1 MRVAICD
8 DNQQDIERI
17 RRYTLRM
24 IDYAVEYVFYTRP
37 EELLRECADAEQKP
51 DMYILDIEM
60 PGMDGLAVAK
70 QIRETDSKAL
80 LVFLTSYTKYMPSVF
95 EVVTFD
101 FIPKP
106 ISEERLRVLFEKAGT
121 YLNLTNQSF
130 SFSYRRVRY
139 SLKFDEILYLEKRG
153 RQAIIHTKKMKYQ
166 SNMNL
171 NEIWEKLDER
181 MFAAVHGSFIVNLK
195 HVHSVSSGMVMLTD
209 GTELGVTRGYRKEL
223 TESTSHLCREE
234 CDMALYG
241 VRLVINL
248 FDLCIYRRYLEE
260 FIGNRKT
267 SMEFSVLLLIVCEL
281 IGSAVNQMGISWL
294 NFVTM
299 VAILCVYVCQY
310 EAGIL
315 SRLIAVLLYM
325 GIMGVAEPLGYLFN
339 KAFMEKVLDDTTVS
353 YYFIVFFMALLK
365 ATIVEVFCRLKSGKS
380 IRLSAMPKE
389 TQYMLTMIPL
399 CSLISCFLLIEVAK
413 ELISAQMV
421 VLCMCIIFVIIIT
434 NYVIFL
440 MIEKYT
446 TVEEKQHEEEMI
458 QREILYRN
466 EYYQDMERYQEQIQ
480 DIRHDMKNRLTG
492 LLAAAE
498 QGSAELIKDR
508 LQEVLGD
515 IRLAEEIIYSANPVV
530 NAILK
535 VKSVKAKEK
544 EIPMQVTTLLPQRV
558 SVDIGDMGVL
568 YGNLLDNAIEAAMA
582 VEQEKR
588 YVHVESKFQEGR
600 LLLSIKNSKPSGT
613 SSCQQ
618 TSKKDK
624 IKHGRGIRSV
634 RKVAEKYGGE
644 LMLKDQGEHFEAVLL
659 LNGVAKLE

>member
-1 MRVAICD
+1 
-8 DNQQDIERI
+8 
-17 RRYTLRM
+17 
-24 IDYAVEYVFYTRP
+24 
-37 EELLRECADAEQKP
+37 
-51 DMYILDIEM
+51 
-60 PGMDGLAVAK
+60 
-70 QIRETDSKAL
+70 
-80 LVFLTSYTKYMPSVF
+80 
-95 EVVTFD
+95 
-101 FIPKP
+101 
-106 ISEERLRVLFEKAGT
+106 
-121 YLNLTNQSF
+121 
-130 SFSYRRVRY
+130 
-139 SLKFDEILYLEKRG
+139 
-153 RQAIIHTKKMKYQ
+153 
-166 SNMNL
+166 
-171 NEIWEKLDER
+171 
-181 MFAAVHGSFIVNLK
+181 
-195 HVHSVSSGMVMLTD
+195 
-209 GTELGVTRGYRKEL
+209 
-223 TESTSHLCREE
+223 
-234 CDMALYG
+234 MALYG

-310 EAGIL
+310 EAGIV

-325 GIMGVAEPLGYLFN
+325 GIMGISEPAGYLFS
-339 KAFMEKVLDDTTVS
+339 KVFMEQIVEDDVVI
-353 YYFIVFFMALLK
+353 YYFSAFLVVIFRLA
-365 ATIVEVFCRLKSGKS
+365 IVEVFCRMKAGKNVKVS
-380 IRLSAMPKE
+380 SMPKE
-389 TQYMLTMIPL
+389 TSYALALIPL

-434 NYVIFL
+434 NYIIFL

-446 TVEEKQHEEEMI
+446 TVEEKQYEEEMI

-480 DIRHDMKNRLTG
+480 
-492 LLAAAE
+492 
-498 QGSAELIKDR
+498 
-508 LQEVLGD
+508 D

-613 SSCQQ
+613 SSYQQ
-618 TSKKDK
+618 TNKKDK

-634 RKVAEKYGGE
+634 RKVAENMAGS
-644 LMLKDQGEHFEAVLL
+644 FC
-659 LNGVAKLE
+659 

>member
-1 MRVAICD
+1 
-8 DNQQDIERI
+8 
-17 RRYTLRM
+17 
-24 IDYAVEYVFYTRP
+24 
-37 EELLRECADAEQKP
+37 
-51 DMYILDIEM
+51 
-60 PGMDGLAVAK
+60 
-70 QIRETDSKAL
+70 
-80 LVFLTSYTKYMPSVF
+80 
-95 EVVTFD
+95 
-101 FIPKP
+101 
-106 ISEERLRVLFEKAGT
+106 
-121 YLNLTNQSF
+121 
-130 SFSYRRVRY
+130 
-139 SLKFDEILYLEKRG
+139 
-153 RQAIIHTKKMKYQ
+153 
-166 SNMNL
+166 
-171 NEIWEKLDER
+171 
-181 MFAAVHGSFIVNLK
+181 
-195 HVHSVSSGMVMLTD
+195 
-209 GTELGVTRGYRKEL
+209 
-223 TESTSHLCREE
+223 
-234 CDMALYG
+234 MALYG

-480 DIRHDMKNRLTG
+480 DIR
-492 LLAAAE
+492 
-498 QGSAELIKDR
+498 
-508 LQEVLGD
+508 
-515 IRLAEEIIYSANPVV
+515 LAEEIIYSANPVV

-613 SSCQQ
+613 SSYQQ
-618 TSKKDK
+618 TNKKDK

>member
-1 MRVAICD
+1 
-8 DNQQDIERI
+8 
-17 RRYTLRM
+17 
-24 IDYAVEYVFYTRP
+24 
-37 EELLRECADAEQKP
+37 
-51 DMYILDIEM
+51 
-60 PGMDGLAVAK
+60 
-70 QIRETDSKAL
+70 
-80 LVFLTSYTKYMPSVF
+80 
-95 EVVTFD
+95 
-101 FIPKP
+101 
-106 ISEERLRVLFEKAGT
+106 
-121 YLNLTNQSF
+121 
-130 SFSYRRVRY
+130 
-139 SLKFDEILYLEKRG
+139 
-153 RQAIIHTKKMKYQ
+153 
-166 SNMNL
+166 
-171 NEIWEKLDER
+171 
-181 MFAAVHGSFIVNLK
+181 
-195 HVHSVSSGMVMLTD
+195 
-209 GTELGVTRGYRKEL
+209 
-223 TESTSHLCREE
+223 
-234 CDMALYG
+234 MALYG

-248 FDLCIYRRYLEE
+248 FDLCIYRRYLEK

-310 EAGIL
+310 EAGIA

-325 GIMGVAEPLGYLFN
+325 GIMGISEPAGYLFS
-339 KAFMEKVLDDTTVS
+339 KVFMEQIVEDDVVI
-353 YYFIVFFMALLK
+353 YYFSAFLVVIFRLV
-365 ATIVEVFCRLKSGKS
+365 IVEVFCRLKAGKNVK
-380 IRLSAMPKE
+380 LSSMPKE
-389 TQYMLTMIPL
+389 TSYALALIPL

-434 NYVIFL
+434 NYIIFL

-480 DIRHDMKNRLTG
+480 
-492 LLAAAE
+492 
-498 QGSAELIKDR
+498 
-508 LQEVLGD
+508 D

-600 LLLSIKNSKPSGT
+600 LLLSIKNSKPSET
-613 SSCQQ
+613 SSYQQ
-618 TSKKDK
+618 TNKKDK

-644 LMLKDQGEHFEAVLL
+644 LLLKDQGEHFEAVLL

>member
-1 MRVAICD
+1 
-8 DNQQDIERI
+8 
-17 RRYTLRM
+17 
-24 IDYAVEYVFYTRP
+24 
-37 EELLRECADAEQKP
+37 
-51 DMYILDIEM
+51 
-60 PGMDGLAVAK
+60 
-70 QIRETDSKAL
+70 
-80 LVFLTSYTKYMPSVF
+80 
-95 EVVTFD
+95 
-101 FIPKP
+101 
-106 ISEERLRVLFEKAGT
+106 
-121 YLNLTNQSF
+121 
-130 SFSYRRVRY
+130 
-139 SLKFDEILYLEKRG
+139 
-153 RQAIIHTKKMKYQ
+153 
-166 SNMNL
+166 
-171 NEIWEKLDER
+171 
-181 MFAAVHGSFIVNLK
+181 
-195 HVHSVSSGMVMLTD
+195 
-209 GTELGVTRGYRKEL
+209 
-223 TESTSHLCREE
+223 
-234 CDMALYG
+234 MALYG

-310 EAGIL
+310 EAGIV

-480 DIRHDMKNRLTG
+480 DIR
-492 LLAAAE
+492 
-498 QGSAELIKDR
+498 
-508 LQEVLGD
+508 
-515 IRLAEEIIYSANPVV
+515 LAEEIIYSANPVV

>member
-1 MRVAICD
+1 
-8 DNQQDIERI
+8 
-17 RRYTLRM
+17 
-24 IDYAVEYVFYTRP
+24 
-37 EELLRECADAEQKP
+37 
-51 DMYILDIEM
+51 
-60 PGMDGLAVAK
+60 
-70 QIRETDSKAL
+70 
-80 LVFLTSYTKYMPSVF
+80 
-95 EVVTFD
+95 
-101 FIPKP
+101 
-106 ISEERLRVLFEKAGT
+106 
-121 YLNLTNQSF
+121 
-130 SFSYRRVRY
+130 
-139 SLKFDEILYLEKRG
+139 
-153 RQAIIHTKKMKYQ
+153 
-166 SNMNL
+166 
-171 NEIWEKLDER
+171 
-181 MFAAVHGSFIVNLK
+181 
-195 HVHSVSSGMVMLTD
+195 
-209 GTELGVTRGYRKEL
+209 
-223 TESTSHLCREE
+223 
-234 CDMALYG
+234 MALYG

-248 FDLCIYRRYLEE
+248 FDLCIYRRYLEK

-310 EAGIL
+310 EAGIA

-325 GIMGVAEPLGYLFN
+325 GIMGISEPAGYLFS
-339 KAFMEKVLDDTTVS
+339 KVFMEQIVEDDVVI
-353 YYFIVFFMALLK
+353 YYFSAFLVVIFRLV
-365 ATIVEVFCRLKSGKS
+365 IVEVFCRLKAGKNVK
-380 IRLSAMPKE
+380 LSSMPKE
-389 TQYMLTMIPL
+389 TSYALALIPL

-434 NYVIFL
+434 NYIIFL

-498 QGSAELIKDR
+498 QGSVELIRDR
-508 LQEVLGD
+508 LQELLGD

-535 VKSVKAKEK
+535 IKGVKPKEK

-600 LLLSIKNSKPSGT
+600 LLLSIKNSKPSGAG
-613 SSCQQ
+613 SYRQ

-644 LMLKDQGEHFEAVLL
+644 LLLKDQGEHFEAVLL
-659 LNGVAKLE
+659 LNGIAKLE

>member
-1 MRVAICD
+1 
-8 DNQQDIERI
+8 
-17 RRYTLRM
+17 
-24 IDYAVEYVFYTRP
+24 
-37 EELLRECADAEQKP
+37 
-51 DMYILDIEM
+51 
-60 PGMDGLAVAK
+60 
-70 QIRETDSKAL
+70 
-80 LVFLTSYTKYMPSVF
+80 
-95 EVVTFD
+95 
-101 FIPKP
+101 
-106 ISEERLRVLFEKAGT
+106 
-121 YLNLTNQSF
+121 
-130 SFSYRRVRY
+130 
-139 SLKFDEILYLEKRG
+139 
-153 RQAIIHTKKMKYQ
+153 
-166 SNMNL
+166 
-171 NEIWEKLDER
+171 
-181 MFAAVHGSFIVNLK
+181 
-195 HVHSVSSGMVMLTD
+195 
-209 GTELGVTRGYRKEL
+209 
-223 TESTSHLCREE
+223 
-234 CDMALYG
+234 MALYG

-310 EAGIL
+310 EAGIV

-325 GIMGVAEPLGYLFN
+325 GIMGISEPAGYLFS
-339 KAFMEKVLDDTTVS
+339 KVFMEQIVEDDVVI
-353 YYFIVFFMALLK
+353 YYFSAFLVVIFRLA
-365 ATIVEVFCRLKSGKS
+365 IVEVFCRLKAGKNVKVS
-380 IRLSAMPKE
+380 SMPKE
-389 TQYMLTMIPL
+389 TRYALALIPL

-434 NYVIFL
+434 NYIIFL

-446 TVEEKQHEEEMI
+446 TVEEKQYEEEMI

-480 DIRHDMKNRLTG
+480 
-492 LLAAAE
+492 
-498 QGSAELIKDR
+498 
-508 LQEVLGD
+508 D

-644 LMLKDQGEHFEAVLL
+644 LILKDQGEHFEAVLL

>member
-1 MRVAICD
+1 
-8 DNQQDIERI
+8 
-17 RRYTLRM
+17 
-24 IDYAVEYVFYTRP
+24 
-37 EELLRECADAEQKP
+37 
-51 DMYILDIEM
+51 
-60 PGMDGLAVAK
+60 
-70 QIRETDSKAL
+70 
-80 LVFLTSYTKYMPSVF
+80 
-95 EVVTFD
+95 
-101 FIPKP
+101 
-106 ISEERLRVLFEKAGT
+106 
-121 YLNLTNQSF
+121 
-130 SFSYRRVRY
+130 
-139 SLKFDEILYLEKRG
+139 
-153 RQAIIHTKKMKYQ
+153 
-166 SNMNL
+166 
-171 NEIWEKLDER
+171 
-181 MFAAVHGSFIVNLK
+181 
-195 HVHSVSSGMVMLTD
+195 
-209 GTELGVTRGYRKEL
+209 
-223 TESTSHLCREE
+223 
-234 CDMALYG
+234 MALYG

-310 EAGIL
+310 EAGIV

-325 GIMGVAEPLGYLFN
+325 GIMGISEPAGYLFS
-339 KAFMEKVLDDTTVS
+339 KVFMEQIVEDDVVI
-353 YYFIVFFMALLK
+353 YYFSAFLVVIFRLA
-365 ATIVEVFCRLKSGKS
+365 IVEVFCRLKAGKNVKVS
-380 IRLSAMPKE
+380 SMPKE
-389 TQYMLTMIPL
+389 TSYALALIPL

-434 NYVIFL
+434 NYIIFL

-446 TVEEKQHEEEMI
+446 TVEEKQYEEEMI

-480 DIRHDMKNRLTG
+480 
-492 LLAAAE
+492 
-498 QGSAELIKDR
+498 
-508 LQEVLGD
+508 D

-544 EIPMQVTTLLPQRV
+544 EIPMQVTSLLPQRV

-613 SSCQQ
+613 SSYQQ

-644 LMLKDQGEHFEAVLL
+644 LLLKDQGEHFEAVLL

>member
-1 MRVAICD
+1 
-8 DNQQDIERI
+8 
-17 RRYTLRM
+17 
-24 IDYAVEYVFYTRP
+24 
-37 EELLRECADAEQKP
+37 
-51 DMYILDIEM
+51 
-60 PGMDGLAVAK
+60 
-70 QIRETDSKAL
+70 
-80 LVFLTSYTKYMPSVF
+80 
-95 EVVTFD
+95 
-101 FIPKP
+101 
-106 ISEERLRVLFEKAGT
+106 
-121 YLNLTNQSF
+121 
-130 SFSYRRVRY
+130 
-139 SLKFDEILYLEKRG
+139 
-153 RQAIIHTKKMKYQ
+153 
-166 SNMNL
+166 
-171 NEIWEKLDER
+171 
-181 MFAAVHGSFIVNLK
+181 
-195 HVHSVSSGMVMLTD
+195 
-209 GTELGVTRGYRKEL
+209 
-223 TESTSHLCREE
+223 
-234 CDMALYG
+234 MALYG

-267 SMEFSVLLLIVCEL
+267 SMEFSVLLLVVCEL

-310 EAGIL
+310 EAGIV

-353 YYFIVFFMALLK
+353 YYFIVFFMAFLK

-480 DIRHDMKNRLTG
+480 DIR
-492 LLAAAE
+492 
-498 QGSAELIKDR
+498 
-508 LQEVLGD
+508 
-515 IRLAEEIIYSANPVV
+515 LAEEIIYSANPVV

-600 LLLSIKNSKPSGT
+600 LLLSIKNSKPSGAG
-613 SSCQQ
+613 SYRQ

>member
-1 MRVAICD
+1 
-8 DNQQDIERI
+8 
-17 RRYTLRM
+17 
-24 IDYAVEYVFYTRP
+24 
-37 EELLRECADAEQKP
+37 
-51 DMYILDIEM
+51 
-60 PGMDGLAVAK
+60 
-70 QIRETDSKAL
+70 
-80 LVFLTSYTKYMPSVF
+80 
-95 EVVTFD
+95 
-101 FIPKP
+101 
-106 ISEERLRVLFEKAGT
+106 
-121 YLNLTNQSF
+121 
-130 SFSYRRVRY
+130 
-139 SLKFDEILYLEKRG
+139 
-153 RQAIIHTKKMKYQ
+153 
-166 SNMNL
+166 
-171 NEIWEKLDER
+171 
-181 MFAAVHGSFIVNLK
+181 
-195 HVHSVSSGMVMLTD
+195 
-209 GTELGVTRGYRKEL
+209 
-223 TESTSHLCREE
+223 
-234 CDMALYG
+234 MALYG

-480 DIRHDMKNRLTG
+480 DIR
-492 LLAAAE
+492 
-498 QGSAELIKDR
+498 
-508 LQEVLGD
+508 
-515 IRLAEEIIYSANPVV
+515 LAEEIIYSANPVV

-644 LMLKDQGEHFEAVLL
+644 LLLKDQGEHFEAALL
-659 LNGVAKLE
+659 LNGITKLE

>member
-1 MRVAICD
+1 
-8 DNQQDIERI
+8 
-17 RRYTLRM
+17 
-24 IDYAVEYVFYTRP
+24 
-37 EELLRECADAEQKP
+37 
-51 DMYILDIEM
+51 
-60 PGMDGLAVAK
+60 
-70 QIRETDSKAL
+70 
-80 LVFLTSYTKYMPSVF
+80 
-95 EVVTFD
+95 
-101 FIPKP
+101 
-106 ISEERLRVLFEKAGT
+106 
-121 YLNLTNQSF
+121 
-130 SFSYRRVRY
+130 
-139 SLKFDEILYLEKRG
+139 
-153 RQAIIHTKKMKYQ
+153 
-166 SNMNL
+166 
-171 NEIWEKLDER
+171 
-181 MFAAVHGSFIVNLK
+181 
-195 HVHSVSSGMVMLTD
+195 
-209 GTELGVTRGYRKEL
+209 
-223 TESTSHLCREE
+223 
-234 CDMALYG
+234 MALYG

-310 EAGIL
+310 EAGIA

-480 DIRHDMKNRLTG
+480 DIR
-492 LLAAAE
+492 
-498 QGSAELIKDR
+498 
-508 LQEVLGD
+508 
-515 IRLAEEIIYSANPVV
+515 LAEEIIYSANPVV

-644 LMLKDQGEHFEAVLL
+644 LILKDQGEHFEAVLL

>member
-1 MRVAICD
+1 
-8 DNQQDIERI
+8 
-17 RRYTLRM
+17 
-24 IDYAVEYVFYTRP
+24 
-37 EELLRECADAEQKP
+37 
-51 DMYILDIEM
+51 
-60 PGMDGLAVAK
+60 
-70 QIRETDSKAL
+70 
-80 LVFLTSYTKYMPSVF
+80 
-95 EVVTFD
+95 
-101 FIPKP
+101 
-106 ISEERLRVLFEKAGT
+106 
-121 YLNLTNQSF
+121 
-130 SFSYRRVRY
+130 
-139 SLKFDEILYLEKRG
+139 
-153 RQAIIHTKKMKYQ
+153 
-166 SNMNL
+166 
-171 NEIWEKLDER
+171 
-181 MFAAVHGSFIVNLK
+181 
-195 HVHSVSSGMVMLTD
+195 
-209 GTELGVTRGYRKEL
+209 
-223 TESTSHLCREE
+223 
-234 CDMALYG
+234 MALYG

-310 EAGIL
+310 EAGIV

-325 GIMGVAEPLGYLFN
+325 GIMGISEPAGYLFS
-339 KAFMEKVLDDTTVS
+339 KVFMEQIVEDDVVI
-353 YYFIVFFMALLK
+353 YYFSAFLVVIFRLA
-365 ATIVEVFCRLKSGKS
+365 IVEVFCRLKAGKNVKVS
-380 IRLSAMPKE
+380 SMPKE
-389 TQYMLTMIPL
+389 TSYALALIPL

-434 NYVIFL
+434 NYIIFL

-480 DIRHDMKNRLTG
+480 DIR
-492 LLAAAE
+492 
-498 QGSAELIKDR
+498 
-508 LQEVLGD
+508 
-515 IRLAEEIIYSANPVV
+515 LAEEIIYSANPVV

-535 VKSVKAKEK
+535 VKSIKAKEK

-613 SSCQQ
+613 SSYRQ

>member
-1 MRVAICD
+1 
-8 DNQQDIERI
+8 
-17 RRYTLRM
+17 
-24 IDYAVEYVFYTRP
+24 
-37 EELLRECADAEQKP
+37 
-51 DMYILDIEM
+51 
-60 PGMDGLAVAK
+60 
-70 QIRETDSKAL
+70 
-80 LVFLTSYTKYMPSVF
+80 
-95 EVVTFD
+95 
-101 FIPKP
+101 
-106 ISEERLRVLFEKAGT
+106 
-121 YLNLTNQSF
+121 
-130 SFSYRRVRY
+130 
-139 SLKFDEILYLEKRG
+139 
-153 RQAIIHTKKMKYQ
+153 
-166 SNMNL
+166 
-171 NEIWEKLDER
+171 
-181 MFAAVHGSFIVNLK
+181 
-195 HVHSVSSGMVMLTD
+195 
-209 GTELGVTRGYRKEL
+209 
-223 TESTSHLCREE
+223 
-234 CDMALYG
+234 MALYG

-267 SMEFSVLLLIVCEL
+267 SMEFSVILLIVCEL

-294 NFVTM
+294 NFMTM

-310 EAGIL
+310 EAGIV

-325 GIMGVAEPLGYLFN
+325 GIMGVAGPLGYLFN

-480 DIRHDMKNRLTG
+480 DIR
-492 LLAAAE
+492 
-498 QGSAELIKDR
+498 
-508 LQEVLGD
+508 
-515 IRLAEEIIYSANPVV
+515 LAEEIIYSANPVV

-613 SSCQQ
+613 SSYRQ

-644 LMLKDQGEHFEAVLL
+644 LLLKDQGEHFEAVLL

>member
-1 MRVAICD
+1 
-8 DNQQDIERI
+8 
-17 RRYTLRM
+17 
-24 IDYAVEYVFYTRP
+24 
-37 EELLRECADAEQKP
+37 
-51 DMYILDIEM
+51 
-60 PGMDGLAVAK
+60 
-70 QIRETDSKAL
+70 
-80 LVFLTSYTKYMPSVF
+80 
-95 EVVTFD
+95 
-101 FIPKP
+101 
-106 ISEERLRVLFEKAGT
+106 
-121 YLNLTNQSF
+121 
-130 SFSYRRVRY
+130 
-139 SLKFDEILYLEKRG
+139 
-153 RQAIIHTKKMKYQ
+153 
-166 SNMNL
+166 
-171 NEIWEKLDER
+171 
-181 MFAAVHGSFIVNLK
+181 
-195 HVHSVSSGMVMLTD
+195 
-209 GTELGVTRGYRKEL
+209 
-223 TESTSHLCREE
+223 
-234 CDMALYG
+234 MALYG

-310 EAGIL
+310 EAGIV

-325 GIMGVAEPLGYLFN
+325 GIMGISEPAGYLFS
-339 KAFMEKVLDDTTVS
+339 KVFMEQIVEDDVVI
-353 YYFIVFFMALLK
+353 YYFSAFLVVIFRLA
-365 ATIVEVFCRLKSGKS
+365 IVEVFCKLKAGKNVKVS
-380 IRLSAMPKE
+380 SMPKE
-389 TQYMLTMIPL
+389 TSYALALIPL

-480 DIRHDMKNRLTG
+480 
-492 LLAAAE
+492 
-498 QGSAELIKDR
+498 
-508 LQEVLGD
+508 D

-613 SSCQQ
+613 SSYQQ

-644 LMLKDQGEHFEAVLL
+644 LLLKDQGEHFEAVLL

>member
-1 MRVAICD
+1 
-8 DNQQDIERI
+8 
-17 RRYTLRM
+17 
-24 IDYAVEYVFYTRP
+24 
-37 EELLRECADAEQKP
+37 
-51 DMYILDIEM
+51 
-60 PGMDGLAVAK
+60 
-70 QIRETDSKAL
+70 
-80 LVFLTSYTKYMPSVF
+80 
-95 EVVTFD
+95 
-101 FIPKP
+101 
-106 ISEERLRVLFEKAGT
+106 
-121 YLNLTNQSF
+121 
-130 SFSYRRVRY
+130 
-139 SLKFDEILYLEKRG
+139 
-153 RQAIIHTKKMKYQ
+153 
-166 SNMNL
+166 
-171 NEIWEKLDER
+171 
-181 MFAAVHGSFIVNLK
+181 
-195 HVHSVSSGMVMLTD
+195 
-209 GTELGVTRGYRKEL
+209 
-223 TESTSHLCREE
+223 
-234 CDMALYG
+234 MALYG

-267 SMEFSVLLLIVCEL
+267 SMEFSVILLIVCEL

-294 NFVTM
+294 NFMTM

-310 EAGIL
+310 EAGIV

-325 GIMGVAEPLGYLFN
+325 GIMGVAGPLGYLFN

-480 DIRHDMKNRLTG
+480 DIR
-492 LLAAAE
+492 
-498 QGSAELIKDR
+498 
-508 LQEVLGD
+508 
-515 IRLAEEIIYSANPVV
+515 LAEEIIYSANPVV

-613 SSCQQ
+613 SSYQQ

>member
-1 MRVAICD
+1 
-8 DNQQDIERI
+8 
-17 RRYTLRM
+17 
-24 IDYAVEYVFYTRP
+24 
-37 EELLRECADAEQKP
+37 
-51 DMYILDIEM
+51 
-60 PGMDGLAVAK
+60 
-70 QIRETDSKAL
+70 
-80 LVFLTSYTKYMPSVF
+80 
-95 EVVTFD
+95 
-101 FIPKP
+101 
-106 ISEERLRVLFEKAGT
+106 
-121 YLNLTNQSF
+121 
-130 SFSYRRVRY
+130 
-139 SLKFDEILYLEKRG
+139 
-153 RQAIIHTKKMKYQ
+153 
-166 SNMNL
+166 
-171 NEIWEKLDER
+171 
-181 MFAAVHGSFIVNLK
+181 
-195 HVHSVSSGMVMLTD
+195 
-209 GTELGVTRGYRKEL
+209 
-223 TESTSHLCREE
+223 
-234 CDMALYG
+234 MALYG

-267 SMEFSVLLLIVCEL
+267 SMEFSVILLIVCEL

-294 NFVTM
+294 NFMTM

-310 EAGIL
+310 EAGIV

-325 GIMGVAEPLGYLFN
+325 GIMGVAGPLGYLFN

-480 DIRHDMKNRLTG
+480 
-492 LLAAAE
+492 
-498 QGSAELIKDR
+498 
-508 LQEVLGD
+508 D

>member
-1 MRVAICD
+1 
-8 DNQQDIERI
+8 
-17 RRYTLRM
+17 
-24 IDYAVEYVFYTRP
+24 
-37 EELLRECADAEQKP
+37 
-51 DMYILDIEM
+51 
-60 PGMDGLAVAK
+60 
-70 QIRETDSKAL
+70 
-80 LVFLTSYTKYMPSVF
+80 
-95 EVVTFD
+95 
-101 FIPKP
+101 
-106 ISEERLRVLFEKAGT
+106 
-121 YLNLTNQSF
+121 
-130 SFSYRRVRY
+130 
-139 SLKFDEILYLEKRG
+139 
-153 RQAIIHTKKMKYQ
+153 
-166 SNMNL
+166 
-171 NEIWEKLDER
+171 
-181 MFAAVHGSFIVNLK
+181 
-195 HVHSVSSGMVMLTD
+195 
-209 GTELGVTRGYRKEL
+209 
-223 TESTSHLCREE
+223 
-234 CDMALYG
+234 MALYG

-310 EAGIL
+310 EAGIA

-365 ATIVEVFCRLKSGKS
+365 ATIVEVFCRLKSGRS

-480 DIRHDMKNRLTG
+480 DIR
-492 LLAAAE
+492 
-498 QGSAELIKDR
+498 
-508 LQEVLGD
+508 
-515 IRLAEEIIYSANPVV
+515 LAEEIIYSANPVV

-558 SVDIGDMGVL
+558 SVDIGDMSVL

>member
-1 MRVAICD
+1 
-8 DNQQDIERI
+8 
-17 RRYTLRM
+17 
-24 IDYAVEYVFYTRP
+24 
-37 EELLRECADAEQKP
+37 
-51 DMYILDIEM
+51 
-60 PGMDGLAVAK
+60 
-70 QIRETDSKAL
+70 
-80 LVFLTSYTKYMPSVF
+80 
-95 EVVTFD
+95 
-101 FIPKP
+101 
-106 ISEERLRVLFEKAGT
+106 
-121 YLNLTNQSF
+121 
-130 SFSYRRVRY
+130 
-139 SLKFDEILYLEKRG
+139 
-153 RQAIIHTKKMKYQ
+153 
-166 SNMNL
+166 
-171 NEIWEKLDER
+171 
-181 MFAAVHGSFIVNLK
+181 
-195 HVHSVSSGMVMLTD
+195 
-209 GTELGVTRGYRKEL
+209 
-223 TESTSHLCREE
+223 
-234 CDMALYG
+234 MALYG

-310 EAGIL
+310 EAGIV

-339 KAFMEKVLDDTTVS
+339 KAFMEEVLDDTTVS

-480 DIRHDMKNRLTG
+480 DIR
-492 LLAAAE
+492 
-498 QGSAELIKDR
+498 
-508 LQEVLGD
+508 
-515 IRLAEEIIYSANPVV
+515 LAEEIIYSANPVV

-613 SSCQQ
+613 SSYQQ

-644 LMLKDQGEHFEAVLL
+644 LLLKDQGEHFEAVLL

>member
-1 MRVAICD
+1 
-8 DNQQDIERI
+8 
-17 RRYTLRM
+17 
-24 IDYAVEYVFYTRP
+24 
-37 EELLRECADAEQKP
+37 
-51 DMYILDIEM
+51 
-60 PGMDGLAVAK
+60 
-70 QIRETDSKAL
+70 
-80 LVFLTSYTKYMPSVF
+80 
-95 EVVTFD
+95 
-101 FIPKP
+101 
-106 ISEERLRVLFEKAGT
+106 
-121 YLNLTNQSF
+121 
-130 SFSYRRVRY
+130 
-139 SLKFDEILYLEKRG
+139 
-153 RQAIIHTKKMKYQ
+153 
-166 SNMNL
+166 
-171 NEIWEKLDER
+171 
-181 MFAAVHGSFIVNLK
+181 
-195 HVHSVSSGMVMLTD
+195 
-209 GTELGVTRGYRKEL
+209 
-223 TESTSHLCREE
+223 
-234 CDMALYG
+234 MALYG

-267 SMEFSVLLLIVCEL
+267 SMEFSILLLIVCEL

-310 EAGIL
+310 EAGIV

-325 GIMGVAEPLGYLFN
+325 GIMGISEPAGYLFS
-339 KAFMEKVLDDTTVS
+339 KVFMEQIVEDDVVI
-353 YYFIVFFMALLK
+353 YYFSAFLVVIFRLA
-365 ATIVEVFCRLKSGKS
+365 IVEVFCRLKAGKNVKVS
-380 IRLSAMPKE
+380 SMPKE
-389 TQYMLTMIPL
+389 TSYALALIPL

-434 NYVIFL
+434 NYIIFL

-446 TVEEKQHEEEMI
+446 TVEEKQYEEEMI

-480 DIRHDMKNRLTG
+480 
-492 LLAAAE
+492 
-498 QGSAELIKDR
+498 
-508 LQEVLGD
+508 D

>member
-1 MRVAICD
+1 
-8 DNQQDIERI
+8 
-17 RRYTLRM
+17 
-24 IDYAVEYVFYTRP
+24 
-37 EELLRECADAEQKP
+37 
-51 DMYILDIEM
+51 
-60 PGMDGLAVAK
+60 
-70 QIRETDSKAL
+70 
-80 LVFLTSYTKYMPSVF
+80 
-95 EVVTFD
+95 
-101 FIPKP
+101 
-106 ISEERLRVLFEKAGT
+106 
-121 YLNLTNQSF
+121 
-130 SFSYRRVRY
+130 
-139 SLKFDEILYLEKRG
+139 
-153 RQAIIHTKKMKYQ
+153 
-166 SNMNL
+166 
-171 NEIWEKLDER
+171 
-181 MFAAVHGSFIVNLK
+181 
-195 HVHSVSSGMVMLTD
+195 
-209 GTELGVTRGYRKEL
+209 
-223 TESTSHLCREE
+223 
-234 CDMALYG
+234 MALYG

-267 SMEFSVLLLIVCEL
+267 SMEFSVLLLVVCEL

-310 EAGIL
+310 EAGIV

-353 YYFIVFFMALLK
+353 YYFIVFFMAFLK

-458 QREILYRN
+458 QREILYQN

-480 DIRHDMKNRLTG
+480 
-492 LLAAAE
+492 
-498 QGSAELIKDR
+498 
-508 LQEVLGD
+508 D

-644 LMLKDQGEHFEAVLL
+644 LLLKDQGEHFEAVLL

>member
-1 MRVAICD
+1 
-8 DNQQDIERI
+8 
-17 RRYTLRM
+17 
-24 IDYAVEYVFYTRP
+24 
-37 EELLRECADAEQKP
+37 
-51 DMYILDIEM
+51 
-60 PGMDGLAVAK
+60 
-70 QIRETDSKAL
+70 
-80 LVFLTSYTKYMPSVF
+80 
-95 EVVTFD
+95 
-101 FIPKP
+101 
-106 ISEERLRVLFEKAGT
+106 
-121 YLNLTNQSF
+121 
-130 SFSYRRVRY
+130 
-139 SLKFDEILYLEKRG
+139 
-153 RQAIIHTKKMKYQ
+153 
-166 SNMNL
+166 
-171 NEIWEKLDER
+171 
-181 MFAAVHGSFIVNLK
+181 
-195 HVHSVSSGMVMLTD
+195 
-209 GTELGVTRGYRKEL
+209 
-223 TESTSHLCREE
+223 
-234 CDMALYG
+234 MALYG

-310 EAGIL
+310 EAGIV

-365 ATIVEVFCRLKSGKS
+365 ATIVEVFCRLKSGRS

-480 DIRHDMKNRLTG
+480 
-492 LLAAAE
+492 
-498 QGSAELIKDR
+498 
-508 LQEVLGD
+508 D

-644 LMLKDQGEHFEAVLL
+644 LILKDQGEHFEAVLL

>member
-1 MRVAICD
+1 
-8 DNQQDIERI
+8 
-17 RRYTLRM
+17 
-24 IDYAVEYVFYTRP
+24 
-37 EELLRECADAEQKP
+37 
-51 DMYILDIEM
+51 
-60 PGMDGLAVAK
+60 
-70 QIRETDSKAL
+70 
-80 LVFLTSYTKYMPSVF
+80 
-95 EVVTFD
+95 
-101 FIPKP
+101 
-106 ISEERLRVLFEKAGT
+106 
-121 YLNLTNQSF
+121 
-130 SFSYRRVRY
+130 
-139 SLKFDEILYLEKRG
+139 
-153 RQAIIHTKKMKYQ
+153 
-166 SNMNL
+166 
-171 NEIWEKLDER
+171 
-181 MFAAVHGSFIVNLK
+181 
-195 HVHSVSSGMVMLTD
+195 
-209 GTELGVTRGYRKEL
+209 
-223 TESTSHLCREE
+223 
-234 CDMALYG
+234 MALYG

-310 EAGIL
+310 EAGIV

-325 GIMGVAEPLGYLFN
+325 GIMGISEPAGYLFS
-339 KAFMEKVLDDTTVS
+339 KVFMEQIVEDDVVI
-353 YYFIVFFMALLK
+353 YYFSAFLVVIFRLA
-365 ATIVEVFCRLKSGKS
+365 IVEVFCRLKAGKNVKVS
-380 IRLSAMPKE
+380 SMPKE
-389 TQYMLTMIPL
+389 TSYALALIPL

-434 NYVIFL
+434 NYIIFL

-480 DIRHDMKNRLTG
+480 DIR
-492 LLAAAE
+492 
-498 QGSAELIKDR
+498 
-508 LQEVLGD
+508 
-515 IRLAEEIIYSANPVV
+515 LAEEIIYSANPVV

-535 VKSVKAKEK
+535 VKSIKAKEK

-644 LMLKDQGEHFEAVLL
+644 LILKDQGEHFEAVLL

>member
-1 MRVAICD
+1 
-8 DNQQDIERI
+8 
-17 RRYTLRM
+17 
-24 IDYAVEYVFYTRP
+24 
-37 EELLRECADAEQKP
+37 
-51 DMYILDIEM
+51 
-60 PGMDGLAVAK
+60 
-70 QIRETDSKAL
+70 
-80 LVFLTSYTKYMPSVF
+80 
-95 EVVTFD
+95 
-101 FIPKP
+101 
-106 ISEERLRVLFEKAGT
+106 
-121 YLNLTNQSF
+121 
-130 SFSYRRVRY
+130 
-139 SLKFDEILYLEKRG
+139 
-153 RQAIIHTKKMKYQ
+153 
-166 SNMNL
+166 
-171 NEIWEKLDER
+171 
-181 MFAAVHGSFIVNLK
+181 
-195 HVHSVSSGMVMLTD
+195 
-209 GTELGVTRGYRKEL
+209 
-223 TESTSHLCREE
+223 
-234 CDMALYG
+234 MALYG

-310 EAGIL
+310 EAGIV

-480 DIRHDMKNRLTG
+480 DIR
-492 LLAAAE
+492 
-498 QGSAELIKDR
+498 
-508 LQEVLGD
+508 
-515 IRLAEEIIYSANPVV
+515 LAEEIIYSANPVV

-613 SSCQQ
+613 SSYQQ

>member
-1 MRVAICD
+1 
-8 DNQQDIERI
+8 
-17 RRYTLRM
+17 
-24 IDYAVEYVFYTRP
+24 
-37 EELLRECADAEQKP
+37 
-51 DMYILDIEM
+51 
-60 PGMDGLAVAK
+60 
-70 QIRETDSKAL
+70 
-80 LVFLTSYTKYMPSVF
+80 
-95 EVVTFD
+95 
-101 FIPKP
+101 
-106 ISEERLRVLFEKAGT
+106 
-121 YLNLTNQSF
+121 
-130 SFSYRRVRY
+130 
-139 SLKFDEILYLEKRG
+139 
-153 RQAIIHTKKMKYQ
+153 
-166 SNMNL
+166 
-171 NEIWEKLDER
+171 
-181 MFAAVHGSFIVNLK
+181 
-195 HVHSVSSGMVMLTD
+195 
-209 GTELGVTRGYRKEL
+209 
-223 TESTSHLCREE
+223 
-234 CDMALYG
+234 MALYG

-480 DIRHDMKNRLTG
+480 DI
-492 LLAAAE
+492 
-498 QGSAELIKDR
+498 

-644 LMLKDQGEHFEAVLL
+644 LLLKDQGEHFEAVLL

>member
-1 MRVAICD
+1 
-8 DNQQDIERI
+8 
-17 RRYTLRM
+17 
-24 IDYAVEYVFYTRP
+24 
-37 EELLRECADAEQKP
+37 
-51 DMYILDIEM
+51 
-60 PGMDGLAVAK
+60 
-70 QIRETDSKAL
+70 
-80 LVFLTSYTKYMPSVF
+80 
-95 EVVTFD
+95 
-101 FIPKP
+101 
-106 ISEERLRVLFEKAGT
+106 
-121 YLNLTNQSF
+121 
-130 SFSYRRVRY
+130 
-139 SLKFDEILYLEKRG
+139 
-153 RQAIIHTKKMKYQ
+153 
-166 SNMNL
+166 
-171 NEIWEKLDER
+171 
-181 MFAAVHGSFIVNLK
+181 
-195 HVHSVSSGMVMLTD
+195 
-209 GTELGVTRGYRKEL
+209 
-223 TESTSHLCREE
+223 
-234 CDMALYG
+234 MALYG

-267 SMEFSVLLLIVCEL
+267 SMEFSVLLLVVCEL

-310 EAGIL
+310 EAGIV

-353 YYFIVFFMALLK
+353 YYFIVFFMAFLK

-458 QREILYRN
+458 QREILYQN

-480 DIRHDMKNRLTG
+480 
-492 LLAAAE
+492 
-498 QGSAELIKDR
+498 
-508 LQEVLGD
+508 D

>member
-1 MRVAICD
+1 
-8 DNQQDIERI
+8 
-17 RRYTLRM
+17 
-24 IDYAVEYVFYTRP
+24 
-37 EELLRECADAEQKP
+37 
-51 DMYILDIEM
+51 
-60 PGMDGLAVAK
+60 
-70 QIRETDSKAL
+70 
-80 LVFLTSYTKYMPSVF
+80 
-95 EVVTFD
+95 
-101 FIPKP
+101 
-106 ISEERLRVLFEKAGT
+106 
-121 YLNLTNQSF
+121 
-130 SFSYRRVRY
+130 
-139 SLKFDEILYLEKRG
+139 
-153 RQAIIHTKKMKYQ
+153 
-166 SNMNL
+166 
-171 NEIWEKLDER
+171 
-181 MFAAVHGSFIVNLK
+181 
-195 HVHSVSSGMVMLTD
+195 
-209 GTELGVTRGYRKEL
+209 
-223 TESTSHLCREE
+223 
-234 CDMALYG
+234 MALYG

-310 EAGIL
+310 EAGIV

-480 DIRHDMKNRLTG
+480 DIR
-492 LLAAAE
+492 
-498 QGSAELIKDR
+498 
-508 LQEVLGD
+508 
-515 IRLAEEIIYSANPVV
+515 LAEEIIYSANPVV

-644 LMLKDQGEHFEAVLL
+644 LMLKDQGGTF
-659 LNGVAKLE
+659 

>member
-1 MRVAICD
+1 
-8 DNQQDIERI
+8 
-17 RRYTLRM
+17 
-24 IDYAVEYVFYTRP
+24 
-37 EELLRECADAEQKP
+37 
-51 DMYILDIEM
+51 
-60 PGMDGLAVAK
+60 
-70 QIRETDSKAL
+70 
-80 LVFLTSYTKYMPSVF
+80 
-95 EVVTFD
+95 
-101 FIPKP
+101 
-106 ISEERLRVLFEKAGT
+106 
-121 YLNLTNQSF
+121 
-130 SFSYRRVRY
+130 
-139 SLKFDEILYLEKRG
+139 
-153 RQAIIHTKKMKYQ
+153 
-166 SNMNL
+166 
-171 NEIWEKLDER
+171 
-181 MFAAVHGSFIVNLK
+181 
-195 HVHSVSSGMVMLTD
+195 
-209 GTELGVTRGYRKEL
+209 
-223 TESTSHLCREE
+223 
-234 CDMALYG
+234 MALYG

-260 FIGNRKT
+260 LIGNRKT
-267 SMEFSVLLLIVCEL
+267 SMEFSVILLIVCEL

-294 NFVTM
+294 NFMTM

-310 EAGIL
+310 EAGIV

-480 DIRHDMKNRLTG
+480 DIR
-492 LLAAAE
+492 
-498 QGSAELIKDR
+498 
-508 LQEVLGD
+508 
-515 IRLAEEIIYSANPVV
+515 LAEEIIYSANPVV

-644 LMLKDQGEHFEAVLL
+644 LILKDQGEHFEAVLL

>member
-1 MRVAICD
+1 
-8 DNQQDIERI
+8 
-17 RRYTLRM
+17 
-24 IDYAVEYVFYTRP
+24 
-37 EELLRECADAEQKP
+37 
-51 DMYILDIEM
+51 
-60 PGMDGLAVAK
+60 
-70 QIRETDSKAL
+70 
-80 LVFLTSYTKYMPSVF
+80 
-95 EVVTFD
+95 
-101 FIPKP
+101 
-106 ISEERLRVLFEKAGT
+106 
-121 YLNLTNQSF
+121 
-130 SFSYRRVRY
+130 
-139 SLKFDEILYLEKRG
+139 
-153 RQAIIHTKKMKYQ
+153 
-166 SNMNL
+166 
-171 NEIWEKLDER
+171 
-181 MFAAVHGSFIVNLK
+181 
-195 HVHSVSSGMVMLTD
+195 
-209 GTELGVTRGYRKEL
+209 
-223 TESTSHLCREE
+223 
-234 CDMALYG
+234 MALYG

-310 EAGIL
+310 EAGIV

-399 CSLISCFLLIEVAK
+399 CRLISCFLLIEVAK

-480 DIRHDMKNRLTG
+480 
-492 LLAAAE
+492 
-498 QGSAELIKDR
+498 
-508 LQEVLGD
+508 D

-613 SSCQQ
+613 SSYQQ

>member
-1 MRVAICD
+1 
-8 DNQQDIERI
+8 
-17 RRYTLRM
+17 
-24 IDYAVEYVFYTRP
+24 
-37 EELLRECADAEQKP
+37 
-51 DMYILDIEM
+51 
-60 PGMDGLAVAK
+60 
-70 QIRETDSKAL
+70 
-80 LVFLTSYTKYMPSVF
+80 
-95 EVVTFD
+95 
-101 FIPKP
+101 
-106 ISEERLRVLFEKAGT
+106 
-121 YLNLTNQSF
+121 
-130 SFSYRRVRY
+130 
-139 SLKFDEILYLEKRG
+139 
-153 RQAIIHTKKMKYQ
+153 
-166 SNMNL
+166 
-171 NEIWEKLDER
+171 
-181 MFAAVHGSFIVNLK
+181 
-195 HVHSVSSGMVMLTD
+195 
-209 GTELGVTRGYRKEL
+209 
-223 TESTSHLCREE
+223 
-234 CDMALYG
+234 MALYG

-310 EAGIL
+310 EAGIV

-365 ATIVEVFCRLKSGKS
+365 ATIVEVFCRLKSGRS

-480 DIRHDMKNRLTG
+480 
-492 LLAAAE
+492 
-498 QGSAELIKDR
+498 
-508 LQEVLGD
+508 D

-644 LMLKDQGEHFEAVLL
+644 LMLKDQGEYFEAGLL

>member
-1 MRVAICD
+1 
-8 DNQQDIERI
+8 
-17 RRYTLRM
+17 
-24 IDYAVEYVFYTRP
+24 
-37 EELLRECADAEQKP
+37 
-51 DMYILDIEM
+51 
-60 PGMDGLAVAK
+60 
-70 QIRETDSKAL
+70 
-80 LVFLTSYTKYMPSVF
+80 
-95 EVVTFD
+95 
-101 FIPKP
+101 
-106 ISEERLRVLFEKAGT
+106 
-121 YLNLTNQSF
+121 
-130 SFSYRRVRY
+130 
-139 SLKFDEILYLEKRG
+139 
-153 RQAIIHTKKMKYQ
+153 
-166 SNMNL
+166 
-171 NEIWEKLDER
+171 
-181 MFAAVHGSFIVNLK
+181 
-195 HVHSVSSGMVMLTD
+195 
-209 GTELGVTRGYRKEL
+209 
-223 TESTSHLCREE
+223 
-234 CDMALYG
+234 MALYG

-389 TQYMLTMIPL
+389 TKYMLTMIPL

-480 DIRHDMKNRLTG
+480 
-492 LLAAAE
+492 
-498 QGSAELIKDR
+498 
-508 LQEVLGD
+508 D

>member
-1 MRVAICD
+1 
-8 DNQQDIERI
+8 
-17 RRYTLRM
+17 
-24 IDYAVEYVFYTRP
+24 
-37 EELLRECADAEQKP
+37 
-51 DMYILDIEM
+51 
-60 PGMDGLAVAK
+60 
-70 QIRETDSKAL
+70 
-80 LVFLTSYTKYMPSVF
+80 
-95 EVVTFD
+95 
-101 FIPKP
+101 
-106 ISEERLRVLFEKAGT
+106 
-121 YLNLTNQSF
+121 
-130 SFSYRRVRY
+130 
-139 SLKFDEILYLEKRG
+139 
-153 RQAIIHTKKMKYQ
+153 
-166 SNMNL
+166 
-171 NEIWEKLDER
+171 
-181 MFAAVHGSFIVNLK
+181 
-195 HVHSVSSGMVMLTD
+195 
-209 GTELGVTRGYRKEL
+209 
-223 TESTSHLCREE
+223 
-234 CDMALYG
+234 MALYG

-267 SMEFSVLLLIVCEL
+267 SMEFSILLLIVCEL

-310 EAGIL
+310 EAGIV

-365 ATIVEVFCRLKSGKS
+365 ATIVEVFCRLKSGRS

-480 DIRHDMKNRLTG
+480 DIR
-492 LLAAAE
+492 
-498 QGSAELIKDR
+498 
-508 LQEVLGD
+508 
-515 IRLAEEIIYSANPVV
+515 LAEEIIYSANPVV

-535 VKSVKAKEK
+535 VKSIKAKEK

-613 SSCQQ
+613 SSYQQ
-618 TSKKDK
+618 TNKKDK

-644 LMLKDQGEHFEAVLL
+644 LLLKDQGEHFEAVLL

>member
-1 MRVAICD
+1 
-8 DNQQDIERI
+8 
-17 RRYTLRM
+17 
-24 IDYAVEYVFYTRP
+24 
-37 EELLRECADAEQKP
+37 
-51 DMYILDIEM
+51 
-60 PGMDGLAVAK
+60 
-70 QIRETDSKAL
+70 
-80 LVFLTSYTKYMPSVF
+80 
-95 EVVTFD
+95 
-101 FIPKP
+101 
-106 ISEERLRVLFEKAGT
+106 
-121 YLNLTNQSF
+121 
-130 SFSYRRVRY
+130 
-139 SLKFDEILYLEKRG
+139 
-153 RQAIIHTKKMKYQ
+153 
-166 SNMNL
+166 
-171 NEIWEKLDER
+171 
-181 MFAAVHGSFIVNLK
+181 
-195 HVHSVSSGMVMLTD
+195 
-209 GTELGVTRGYRKEL
+209 
-223 TESTSHLCREE
+223 
-234 CDMALYG
+234 MALYG

-310 EAGIL
+310 EAGIV

-325 GIMGVAEPLGYLFN
+325 GIMGISEPAGYLFS
-339 KAFMEKVLDDTTVS
+339 KVFMEQIVEDDVVI
-353 YYFIVFFMALLK
+353 YYFSAFLVVIFRLA
-365 ATIVEVFCRLKSGKS
+365 IVEVFCRLKAGKNVKVS
-380 IRLSAMPKE
+380 SMPKE
-389 TQYMLTMIPL
+389 TSYALALIPL

-434 NYVIFL
+434 NYIIFL

-480 DIRHDMKNRLTG
+480 
-492 LLAAAE
+492 
-498 QGSAELIKDR
+498 
-508 LQEVLGD
+508 D

-568 YGNLLDNAIEAAMA
+568 YGNLLDNAIE
-582 VEQEKR
+582 QR
-588 YVHVESKFQEGR
+588 WQWNR
-600 LLLSIKNSKPSGT
+600 KNGMFMWNQSFRRADCFYPLRTASRPGQVPVNRQAK
-613 SSCQQ
+613 
-618 TSKKDK
+618 K
-624 IKHGRGIRSV
+624 IK
-634 RKVAEKYGGE
+634 
-644 LMLKDQGEHFEAVLL
+644 
-659 LNGVAKLE
+659 

>member
-1 MRVAICD
+1 
-8 DNQQDIERI
+8 
-17 RRYTLRM
+17 
-24 IDYAVEYVFYTRP
+24 
-37 EELLRECADAEQKP
+37 
-51 DMYILDIEM
+51 
-60 PGMDGLAVAK
+60 
-70 QIRETDSKAL
+70 
-80 LVFLTSYTKYMPSVF
+80 
-95 EVVTFD
+95 
-101 FIPKP
+101 
-106 ISEERLRVLFEKAGT
+106 
-121 YLNLTNQSF
+121 
-130 SFSYRRVRY
+130 
-139 SLKFDEILYLEKRG
+139 
-153 RQAIIHTKKMKYQ
+153 
-166 SNMNL
+166 
-171 NEIWEKLDER
+171 
-181 MFAAVHGSFIVNLK
+181 
-195 HVHSVSSGMVMLTD
+195 
-209 GTELGVTRGYRKEL
+209 
-223 TESTSHLCREE
+223 
-234 CDMALYG
+234 MALYG

-267 SMEFSVLLLIVCEL
+267 SMEFSILLLIVCEL

-310 EAGIL
+310 EAGIV

-325 GIMGVAEPLGYLFN
+325 GIMGVAGPLGYLFN

-365 ATIVEVFCRLKSGKS
+365 ATIVEVFCRLKSGRS

-480 DIRHDMKNRLTG
+480 
-492 LLAAAE
+492 
-498 QGSAELIKDR
+498 
-508 LQEVLGD
+508 D

-644 LMLKDQGEHFEAVLL
+644 LILKDQGEHFEAVLL